1 MIFVTGD
8 THGNFN
14 RIKSFCRENETT
26 KDDVLV
32 ILGDVGINFYP
43 PSNHG
48 TKKMKK
54 QLSDLPITLFCIH
67 GNHECR
73 PEHIITYNITERFGG
88 LVYVEDDYPN
98 LVFAIDGQI
107 YNINDK
113 KCLVIGGAYSVDKY
127 LNGYDWYKRVT
138 DFDMAV
144 FEDLGKVVNSKKI
157 SKKRIKE
164 LDAILNKANPYDI
177 GWWKDEQP
185 STRVKNNILKTIEK
199 QNEFDYVF
207 THTCPARALPYDAFL
222 PWVNQDSVDRTTEG
236 FLDVVYDKIKC
247 KKWFCGHYHI
257 DRTYDNIVF
266 MFNDIRMLD
275 EAYSIFD
282 F

>member
-1 MIFVTGD
+1 MIYITGD

-14 RIKSFCRENETT
+14 RIKDFCRNNGTT

-32 ILGDVGINFYP
+32 ILGDVGLNFYP
-43 PSNHG
+43 PTQHG
-48 TKKMKK
+48 TKKTKK

-73 PEHIITYNITERFGG
+73 PEHIASYEIAERFGG
-88 LVYVEDDYPN
+88 IVYVENNYPN
-98 LVFAIDGQI
+98 ILFARDGEI
-107 YNINDK
+107 YNIEGK

-127 LNGYDWYKRVT
+127 LSGYDWYKRVV
-138 DFDMAV
+138 DFDIKV
-144 FEDLGKVVNSKKI
+144 FEDLAKVVNGDKI
-157 SKKRIKE
+157 SKRRVKE
-164 LDAILNKANPYDI
+164 LDSILEKAAPFEI

-185 STRVKNNILKTIEK
+185 SSRTKTKILKTIEK

-222 PWVNQDSVDRTTEG
+222 PWVNQQFVDRATED
-236 FLDVVYDKIKC
+236 FLDVVYQNINC

-275 EAYSIFD
+275 EAYGFFD
-282 F
+282 L